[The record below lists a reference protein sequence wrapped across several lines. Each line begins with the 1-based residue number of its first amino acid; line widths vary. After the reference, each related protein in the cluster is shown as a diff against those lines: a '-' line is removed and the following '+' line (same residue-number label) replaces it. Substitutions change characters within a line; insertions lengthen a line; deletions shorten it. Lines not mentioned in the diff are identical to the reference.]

1 MEKKNTL
8 FKNTIYKSILSI
20 VNIVVPI
27 IIGPYIMRLLDV
39 DLYGMYNR
47 VFADFQM
54 FLAFAGF
61 GVYTL
66 GVREISK
73 IIIEFF
79 INRSIL
85 KEIKTWSST
94 LQIHFCI

>member
-8 FKNTIYKSILSI
+8 FKNTIYKSMLSM
-20 VNIVVPI
+20 VNIVVPLV
-27 IIGPYIMRLLDV
+27 IGPYIMRLLDV
-39 DLYGMYNR
+39 DLYGLYNR

-54 FLAFAGF
+54 FLAFASF

-73 IIIEFF
+73 IRNDKSLIIY
-79 INRSIL
+79 L
-85 KEIKTWSST
+85 
-94 LQIHFCI
+94 LYHFYLICLF

>member
-66 GVREISK
+66 ELEKLVKLEM
-73 IIIEFF
+73 
-79 INRSIL
+79 
-85 KEIKTWSST
+85 IKKKYLSY
-94 LQIHFCI
+94 LQIYL